1 MPLVTSLMNGTTPL
15 THGRNIVDPA
25 TGREE
30 YLVRPAMD
38 YINTKL
44 GEGAKGT
51 GYVLDFGSR
60 EANEK
65 FRSQLLH
72 AYDAPINQKIRSCR
86 KQSASVDWEPLTS
99 AKSKNIRVRFTLA
112 LKVMRRFDI
121 QSAVGRAAQ
130 ENSRHKGERSF

>member
-1 MPLVTSLMNGTTPL
+1 MNGTTPL

-72 AYDAPINQKIRSCR
+72 AYDAPINQKYVLVGNNRHLWIGNR
-86 KQSASVDWEPLTS
+86 LTS

-112 LKVMRRFDI
+112 LKGMRRFDI
-121 QSAVGRAAQ
+121 QSAMGAQ
-130 ENSRHKGERSF
+130 ENSSHKGERSLRKRPN